1 MRRRHFLGALG
12 SSLAASAALGPLPLL
27 AAGLDSRHLVAT
39 PEARARYLAR
49 MLDLLCAQFGP
60 RYAGSDDYDRSAE
73 LIRRELALAV
83 PHTELDWFEFRGWRL
98 VEEPV
103 FYCGGRSLECYP
115 AFGSAWPSEEGAR
128 GVLKA
133 QEEEGGAPFSIVD
146 PASGEAAAHV
156 TISAYGRAVTGA
168 MSPDH
173 ESAAVPRV
181 CVGKQDAPFL
191 EQAAAEGAR
200 ARLHFKAEFVPGAR
214 TCNIVGTLPG
224 ETEEEILVF
233 AHADT
238 QYNTQGANDNTAS
251 LIVVLMLAHA
261 VSGTR
266 PRRTLTFMGTGAEEY
281 NLLGALHYAAR
292 RQAEGTLDR
301 IRFCVNFDSLTYG
314 PNLYVHTDDAELV
327 RVMDAIRDD
336 LRPHNRF
343 DPSYPIAFEYQD
355 FIRGEARIFSDAG
368 ARTLDLNSRGY
379 DEDQL
384 PLWHRPE
391 DTADTVPL
399 DCVENSFRVFDEYL
413 RRIQTL

>member
-1 MRRRHFLGALG
+1 MRRRRFIGALG

-27 AAGLDSRHLVAT
+27 AAALDSRHLVAT

-49 MLDLLCAQFGP
+49 MLDMLCTGFGP
-60 RYAGSDDYDRSAE
+60 RYAGSEDYDLSAE

-83 PHTELDWFEFRGWRL
+83 PHTELDWFEFLGWRL
-98 VEEPV
+98 LEEPV
-103 FYCGGRSLECYP
+103 FYCDGRSLECYP
-115 AFGSAWPSEEGAR
+115 AFGSAWPPEQGAR
-128 GVLKA
+128 GILRA
-133 QEEEGGAPFSIVD
+133 REEEGGAPFAIVD
-146 PASGEAAAHV
+146 PSSGAAAAHV
-156 TISAYGRAVTGA
+156 TVSAYGRAVTGA
-168 MSPDH
+168 ISPGH
-173 ESAAVPRV
+173 EGATVPRV
-181 CVGKQDAPFL
+181 CVGKQDVSFL
-191 EQAAAEGAR
+191 QQAAAEGAR

-292 RQAEGTLDR
+292 REAEGTLDR

-314 PNLYVHTDDAELV
+314 PNLYVHTDDPELV
-327 RVMDAIRDD
+327 RVMDAIHDD

-343 DPSYPIAFEYQD
+343 DPAYPIAFENQP

-368 ARTLDLNSRGY
+368 ARTIDLNSRGY

-391 DTADTVPL
+391 DTAETVPL
-399 DCVENSFRVFDEYL
+399 DCVENSFLVFDEYL
-413 RRIQTL
+413 RRLQAL

>member
-1 MRRRHFLGALG
+1 MRRRRFIGALG
-12 SSLAASAALGPLPLL
+12 SSLAASAALSPLPLL
-27 AAGLDSRHLVAT
+27 AAALDSRHLVAT
-39 PEARARYLAR
+39 PEARARYLDR
-49 MLDLLCAQFGP
+49 MLEMLCAQFGP
-60 RYAGSDDYDRSAE
+60 RYAGSEDYDRSAE

-83 PHTELDWFEFRGWRL
+83 PRAELDWFEFRGWRL
-98 VEEPV
+98 LEEPV
-103 FYCGGRSLECYP
+103 FHCGGRSLECYP
-115 AFGSAWPSEEGAR
+115 AFGSAWPPEQGAR
-128 GVLKA
+128 GVIRKQA
-133 QEEEGGAPFSIVD
+133 EGAPFAIVD
-146 PASGEAAAHV
+146 PASGVAAAHV
-156 TISAYGRAVTGA
+156 TISPYGRAVTGA
-168 MSPDH
+168 MPPGH
-173 ESAAVPRV
+173 ESAAIPRV
-181 CVGKQDAPFL
+181 CVGRQDAPFL
-191 EQAAAEGAR
+191 ERAAAEGAR
-200 ARLHFKAEFVPGAR
+200 ARLRFRAEFVPGAR

-224 ETEEEILVF
+224 ETEEEVLVF

-238 QYNTQGANDNTAS
+238 QYNTPGANDNTAS

-281 NLLGALHYAAR
+281 DLQGARHYAAR

-327 RVMDAIRDD
+327 RVMDAIHGD
-336 LRPHNRF
+336 LRLHNRF
-343 DPSYPIAFEYQD
+343 DPAYPIAFEYHD
-355 FIRGEARIFSDAG
+355 FIRSEARIFSDAG
-368 ARTLDLNSRGY
+368 ARTIDLNSRGY

-391 DTADTVPL
+391 DTAETVPL

>member
-1 MRRRHFLGALG
+1 MRRRRFIGAFG

-27 AAGLDSRHLVAT
+27 SAALDSRHLVAT
-39 PEARARYLAR
+39 PEDRARYLAR
-49 MLDLLCAQFGP
+49 MLDLLCTQFGP
-60 RYAGSDDYDRSAE
+60 RFAGSEDYDRSAE

-83 PHTELDWFEFRGWRL
+83 PRTELDWFEFRGWRL

-115 AFGSAWPSEEGAR
+115 AFGSAEPPETGAR
-128 GVLKA
+128 GIVKRQA
-133 QEEEGGAPFSIVD
+133 EGDRFAIVD
-146 PASGEAAAHV
+146 PASGVTAANV
-156 TISAYGRAVTGA
+156 TISAYGRAVTGV

-173 ESAAVPRV
+173 EAAGIPRV
-181 CVGKQDAPFL
+181 CVGKQDVPFL
-191 EQAAAEGAR
+191 EQAASEGAL
-200 ARLHFKAEFVPGAR
+200 ARLHFRSEFVPGAR

-238 QYNTQGANDNTAS
+238 QYNTPGANDNTAS

-261 VSGTR
+261 ASGTR

-281 NLLGALHYAAR
+281 NLLGARHYAAR
-292 RQAEGTLDR
+292 REAEGTLDR

-327 RVMDAIRDD
+327 RVMEAIHGD
-336 LRPHNRF
+336 LRPYNQF
-343 DPSYPIAFEYQD
+343 DPAYPIAFEYQD
-355 FIRGEARIFSDAG
+355 FIRSEALIFSEAG
-368 ARTLDLNSRGY
+368 ARTIDLNSRGY
-379 DEDQL
+379 DEEQL

-391 DTADTVPL
+391 DTAGTVPL

-413 RRIQTL
+413 RRIQAL

>member
-1 MRRRHFLGALG
+1 MRRRRFIGAFG

-27 AAGLDSRHLVAT
+27 SAALDSRHLVAT
-39 PEARARYLAR
+39 PEDRARYLAR
-49 MLDLLCAQFGP
+49 MLDLLCTQFGP
-60 RYAGSDDYDRSAE
+60 RFAGSEDYDRSAE

-83 PHTELDWFEFRGWRL
+83 PRTELDWFEFRGWRL

-115 AFGSAWPSEEGAR
+115 AFGSAEPPETGAR
-128 GVLKA
+128 GILRRQV
-133 QEEEGGAPFSIVD
+133 EGEPPFAIVD
-146 PASGEAAAHV
+146 PSTGEPAANV
-156 TISAYGRAVTGA
+156 TISAYGRAVTGV
-168 MSPDH
+168 MPPDH
-173 ESAAVPRV
+173 ESAAIPRV
-181 CVGKQDAPFL
+181 CVGKQDVPFL
-191 EQAAAEGAR
+191 EQAASEGAR

-238 QYNTQGANDNTAS
+238 QYNTPGANDNTAS

-261 VSGTR
+261 ASGTR

-281 NLLGALHYAAR
+281 NLLGARHYAAR
-292 RQAEGTLDR
+292 REAEGTLDR

-314 PNLYVHTDDAELV
+314 PNLYVHTNDAELV
-327 RVMDAIRDD
+327 RVMEAIHGD
-336 LRPHNRF
+336 LRPYNQF
-343 DPSYPIAFEYQD
+343 DPAYPIAFEYQD
-355 FIRGEARIFSDAG
+355 FIRSEARIFSEAG
-368 ARTLDLNSRGY
+368 ARTIDLNSRGY
-379 DEDQL
+379 DEEQL

-391 DTADTVPL
+391 DTAGTVPL

-413 RRIQTL
+413 RRIQAL

>member
-1 MRRRHFLGALG
+1 MRRRQFIGALG
-12 SSLAASAALGPLPLL
+12 SSMAASAALGPLPLL
-27 AAGLDSRHLVAT
+27 AAALDSRRLVAT
-39 PEARARYLAR
+39 PEDRARYLAR
-49 MLDLLCAQFGP
+49 MLDTLCTQFGP

-103 FYCGGRSLECYP
+103 LYCDGRSLECYP
-115 AFGSAWPSEEGAR
+115 AFGSAWPAERGARGILKARQEEGA
-128 GVLKA
+128 
-133 QEEEGGAPFSIVD
+133 APFAIVD
-146 PASGEAAAHV
+146 PSSGVAAAHV
-156 TISAYGRAVTGA
+156 TISAYGRAVTGV

-173 ESAAVPRV
+173 ESAAIPRV
-181 CVGKQDAPFL
+181 CVGKQDVAFL
-191 EQAAAEGAR
+191 EKAAAEGAR

-214 TCNIVGTLPG
+214 TCNVVGTLPG

-238 QYNTQGANDNTAS
+238 QYNTPGANDNTAS

-266 PRRTLTFMGTGAEEY
+266 PRRTLTFMGPGAEEY
-281 NLLGALHYAAR
+281 NLLGARHYADR

-327 RVMDAIRDD
+327 RVMESIHDD
-336 LRPHNRF
+336 LRPYNQF
-343 DPSYPIAFEYQD
+343 DPAYPIAFEYQD
-355 FIRGEARIFSDAG
+355 FIRSEARIFSDAG

-391 DTADTVPL
+391 DTADKVPL
-399 DCVENSFRVFDEYL
+399 DCVENSFLVFDEYL
-413 RRIQTL
+413 RRVQTL